1 MPVSTPRLSTG
12 DAHFELLAARDEP
25 RHYERALRFGTA
37 AEALSFLERIPLTSA
52 ARELLV
58 SCLGAEM
65 GFAVSR
71 MSDRDIRSAVAPWI
85 ASGELRLVEVR
96 APAATLTYGGASFR
110 VLRGSERPRAGE
122 SLQWFADR
130 DTAGRFVQRLH
141 DDVWSRRGIEEAAR
155 RSTGAVAG
163 DDVRQVLRGFA
174 DQLATGRA
182 HIVRLSSGPAVL
194 PAPTSPL
201 TRVALAAADRAPAT
215 GRRLQLAEIPDVMEH
230 KLCWPTAAALMR
242 RWFTHPAH
250 TMTRAEKEGEV
261 DPRTLRPGRIDETL
275 VRMEWALGFAR
286 PQSAHAAFL
295 RGSWNTDKG
304 RELLARRIREARV
317 QERIRHREWRFGN
330 LRLAA
335 KVLDRTCQTNISDLD
350 WDARNDPLD
359 DWYGAM
365 GRATM
370 KVATSGIVTQLAPNR
385 VRIVV
390 DQIGIY
396 IRDTYDFVDDRL
408 ISQPLGFWNS
418 QGVTGDRT
426 AGNLW
431 FDVETRQ
438 RYAPRNAGQA
448 APACTAAQGSAGS
461 PPGATYRVQ
470 NKHFAEYRGTHRMGG
485 DFIVFSDVK
494 VERLRVPVTLEL
506 NI

>member
-1 MPVSTPRLSTG
+1 MPVSTPRLSTRF
-12 DAHFELLAARDEP
+12 DLLAAGEEP

-37 AEALSFLERIPLTSA
+37 AEALSFLERIPLTAS

-71 MSDRDIRSAVAPWI
+71 MTDRDIRSAVAPRI
-85 ASGELRLVEVR
+85 ASGELRVVEVR
-96 APAATLTYGGASFR
+96 TPAAPLTYRGTAFR
-110 VLRGSERPRAGE
+110 VLRGTERPRAGE
-122 SLQWFADR
+122 SLQWFGDR
-130 DTAGRFVQRLH
+130 DTAHRFVQRLH
-141 DDVWSRRGIEEAAR
+141 DDPWSRRGIEEAAR
-155 RSTGAVAG
+155 QSTGAVAG
-163 DDVRQVLRGFA
+163 DEVGQVLRGFA
-174 DQLATGRA
+174 DQLAAGRA
-182 HIVRLSSGPAVL
+182 RIVRLSSAPAVL
-194 PAPTSPL
+194 PAPSSPL
-201 TRVALAAADRAPAT
+201 TRVALAAAERAPAAT

-242 RWFTHPAH
+242 RWFTHPSHVMPPAVK
-250 TMTRAEKEGEV
+250 RGET
-261 DPRTLRPGRIDETL
+261 DPRTLLPSRIDERI
-275 VRMEWALGFAR
+275 VRMDWALGFPR
-286 PQSAHAAFL
+286 PRVAYEAL
-295 RGSWNTDKG
+295 RRGSWNTPNG
-304 RELLARRIREARV
+304 RNLLAQRIQAARA
-317 QERIRHREWRFGN
+317 QGRIQQQVWRFGN
-330 LRLAA
+330 LQLPA
-335 KVLDRTCQTNISDLD
+335 KVLDWTCQTNVSPLDSD
-350 WDARNDPLD
+350 AANDPLD

-370 KVATSGIVTQLAPNR
+370 KVATSGVVTQLAPNR
-385 VRIVV
+385 VRILV

-418 QGVTGDRT
+418 QGVTRDRT

-438 RYAPRNAGQA
+438 RYAPGNRGQA
-448 APACTAAQGSAGS
+448 APECTATQGSAGS

-470 NKHFAEYRGTHRMGG
+470 NKHFSEYRGTHRMGG

-494 VERLRVPVTLEL
+494 VERLRVPVTIEL

>member
-1 MPVSTPRLSTG
+1 MPVATPRLST
-12 DAHFELLAARDEP
+12 HFDLLAAGEEP

-37 AEALSFLERIPLTSA
+37 AEALSFLERLPLTPA

-58 SCLGAEM
+58 SSLGAEM

-71 MSDRDIRSAVAPWI
+71 MSDRDIRSAVAPRI
-85 ASGELRLVEVR
+85 ASGELRVVEVR
-96 APAATLTYGGASFR
+96 TPAAPLTHGGASFR
-110 VLRGSERPRAGE
+110 VLRGTERPRAGE

-130 DTAGRFVQRLH
+130 DTAHRFVQRLH

-155 RSTGAVAG
+155 QSTGAAAG
-163 DDVRQVLRGFA
+163 DDVGQVLRGFA

-182 HIVRLSSGPAVL
+182 RIVRLSSAPAVL

-201 TRVALAAADRAPAT
+201 TRVALAAADRAPAAT
-215 GRRLQLAEIPDVMEH
+215 GRRMQLAEIPDVMEH
-230 KLCWPTAAALMR
+230 KLCWPTSAALMR
-242 RWFTHPAH
+242 RWFALPAH
-250 TMTRAEKEGEV
+250 TITRAEKEGVV
-261 DPRTLRPGRIDETL
+261 DPRTLRPDRIDETL

-286 PQSAHAAFL
+286 PRSAHAAFL
-295 RGSWNTDKG
+295 RGSWNTVEG
-304 RELLARRIREARV
+304 RKLLARRIREASV
-317 QERIRHREWRFGN
+317 QERIRQREWRFGN
-330 LRLAA
+330 LRLPAR
-335 KVLDRTCQTNISDLD
+335 VLDRTCQTNISGLD
-350 WDARNDPLD
+350 SDARRDPLD
-359 DWYGAM
+359 DWYGSM

-370 KVATSGIVTQLAPNR
+370 KVATSGIVTQLSPTR

-390 DQIGIY
+390 DQLGIY

-408 ISQPLGFWNS
+408 ISQVLGFWNS
-418 QGVTGDRT
+418 QGVTRDGT

-431 FDVETRQ
+431 FDVDTSRK
-438 RYAPRNAGQA
+438 YAPGAAREGQ
-448 APACTAAQGSAGS
+448 ACTAAQGSAGS

-485 DFIVFSDVK
+485 DYIVFSDVK